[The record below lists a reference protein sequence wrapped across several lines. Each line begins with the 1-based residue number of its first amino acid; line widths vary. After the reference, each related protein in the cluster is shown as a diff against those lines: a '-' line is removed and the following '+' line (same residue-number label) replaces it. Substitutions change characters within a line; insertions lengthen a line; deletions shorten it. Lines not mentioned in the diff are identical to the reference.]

1 MTQKALIMPLC
12 GHFADYYRLRTKYMR
27 NSLIRLTFWL
37 AICVSGAIIAGLAAF
52 YLYLSPKLPS
62 VESLRHVK
70 LQTPLRV
77 YSRDG
82 LLMGEFGEKRR
93 TPVRHQDIPELYTK
107 ALLAAEDDQFYS
119 HNGVSIRGL
128 LRAASQIVSSGHI
141 QSGGSTITMQV
152 ARNFFLTRQQTF
164 ARKFNEILL
173 ALQIEREL
181 SKDEIL
187 ELYVNVI
194 FLGNR
199 AYGINAAA
207 EVYYGKPL
215 SELSLA
221 QLAMIAGLPKAPST
235 FNPIANPERALIRRN
250 WILGRMLSLE
260 LIDQKLYD
268 ATINEP
274 VTASVHGI
282 KVDYHAPYVAEMARR
297 EALDIY
303 GPGAYTDGL
312 RVYTTVDSHLQQ
324 RAQEA
329 VIDGLSAYDKR
340 KGYRGPEQQWAASF
354 IEPSVTDVTD
364 FNNLDLN
371 PWKTALANIGPYGGL
386 EPAVVVQV
394 FEKQIRAMLSNGDIV
409 DIEWE
414 QGLRH
419 ARLFKTENSRGPR
432 PKIAAD
438 VAAVGDVIR
447 LKANAEDGNWVFTQ
461 IPKAQAALIAL
472 NPKDGAIISMV
483 GGFDFA
489 QSHFNRVTQA
499 KRQPGSNFKPFVYTT
514 ALEHGMTPA
523 SIINDAP
530 IVFED
535 ANLESTWRPENDGGK
550 FYGPTRLRQALYR
563 SRNLVSI
570 RVLRNIGI
578 RNAIKGMDRFGL
590 EPGLLPRDLSLAL
603 GSYALTPLE
612 IVTGYAVFANGG
624 FKVEPYLLDRIVD
637 VNDEAIFE
645 ATPATAC
652 PRCETLALENEG
664 LELNGETLENELEGA
679 TNTASPNSDDNA
691 TAQELSA
698 INSIQQENKQQDS
711 ENSENSLNAEF
722 ASELASELASLTAD
736 DESTPKNEAFVAPA
750 NPAERVLTP
759 QVAYLIDSMLMD
771 VIKKGTGTAA
781 KTLGRKDLAGKTGTT
796 NGPRDA
802 WFSGYNRELVVTTW
816 LGFDQNLMLGRREY
830 GGSAALPIWI
840 DYMRTA
846 LKDAPE
852 SKRPQPEGIITVR
865 IDPKTGERANINTI
879 GAIYESFRLEN
890 APELLRDENIGN
902 SNSDEALP
910 EELF

>member
-1 MTQKALIMPLC
+1 MHLYWQI
-12 GHFADYYRLRTKYMR
+12 ADYYRLRIKHMR
-27 NSLIRLTFWL
+27 NSLFRLTFWL
-37 AICVSGAIIAGLAAF
+37 AVCGSGAIIAGLAAF

-77 YSRDG
+77 YSRDN
-82 LLMGEFGEKRR
+82 LLIGEFGEKRR
-93 TPVRHQDIPELYTK
+93 TPIQHPDIPELYTK

-128 LRAASQIVSSGHI
+128 LRAASQIISSGHI

-250 WILGRMLSLE
+250 WILGRMLSLGY
-260 LIDQKLYD
+260 IDQNLYD

-297 EALDIY
+297 QAMDIY

-312 RVYTTVDSHLQQ
+312 KVYTTIDSQLQR

-329 VIDGLSAYDKR
+329 VIDGLLAYDKR
-340 KGYRGPEQQWAASF
+340 KGYRGPEQHWPASF
-354 IEPSVTDVTD
+354 IDPSVNDVTD
-364 FNNLDLN
+364 FNNLDLAA
-371 PWKTALANIGPYGGL
+371 WQTALGNLSQYGGL

-394 FEKQIRAMLSNGDIV
+394 FEQQIRALLPTGDIV
-409 DIEWE
+409 DIDWE
-414 QGLRH
+414 QGLRQ
-419 ARLFKTENSRGPR
+419 ARPFKTENARGAR
-432 PKIAAD
+432 PKLASD
-438 VAAVGDVIR
+438 VVTVGDVIR
-447 LKANAEDGNWVFTQ
+447 LQQNDDDSWAFTQ
-461 IPKAQAALIAL
+461 VPKAQAALIAL

-514 ALEHGMTPA
+514 ALEQGLTPA

-578 RNAIKGMDRFGL
+578 RNAIDGMDRFGF
-590 EPGLLPRDLSLAL
+590 EPALLPKDLSLAL

-612 IVTGYAVFANGG
+612 IVTGYATFANGG
-624 FKVEPYLLDRIVD
+624 FKVESYLLTSILD
-637 VNDEAIFE
+637 VNGDAIYEAQ
-645 ATPATAC
+645 PATAC
-652 PRCETLALENEG
+652 PRCETLTVENQLPEDSLEEGILQADEESDQFAGEPAESDAVQETALTQPHQNESNNEN
-664 LELNGETLENELEGA
+664 
-679 TNTASPNSDDNA
+679 
-691 TAQELSA
+691 
-698 INSIQQENKQQDS
+698 
-711 ENSENSLNAEF
+711 NSESNLNAEF
-722 ASELASELASLTAD
+722 ASELASELAALNQETGA
-736 DESTPKNEAFVAPA
+736 ELQEPQNNEPAFVPPA
-750 NPAERVLTP
+750 NPAERVLSP
-759 QVAYLIDSMLMD
+759 QVAYLINSMLQD
-771 VIKKGTGTAA
+771 VIRKGTGTAA
-781 KTLGRKDLAGKTGTT
+781 KTLGRNDLAGKTGTT

-802 WFSGYNRELVVTTW
+802 WFSGYNGEMVVTTW

-846 LKDAPE
+846 LKGVPE

-890 APELLRDENIGN
+890 APELLSNESIGN
-902 SNSDEALP
+902 SDSEEALP

>member
-1 MTQKALIMPLC
+1 MHLYWQI
-12 GHFADYYRLRTKYMR
+12 ADYYRLRIKHMR
-27 NSLIRLTFWL
+27 NSLFRLTFWL
-37 AICVSGAIIAGLAAF
+37 AVCGSGAIIAGLAAF

-82 LLMGEFGEKRR
+82 LLIGEFGEKRR
-93 TPVRHQDIPELYTK
+93 TPIQHQDIPELYTK

-128 LRAASQIVSSGHI
+128 LRAASQIISSGHI

-250 WILGRMLSLE
+250 WILGRMLSLGY
-260 LIDQKLYD
+260 IDQNLYD
-268 ATINEP
+268 TTINEP

-297 EALDIY
+297 QAMDIY

-312 RVYTTVDSHLQQ
+312 KVYTTIDSGLQR

-329 VIDGLSAYDKR
+329 VIDGLLAYDKR
-340 KGYRGPEQQWAASF
+340 KGYRGPEQHWPASF
-354 IEPSVTDVTD
+354 IDPSVTDVTD
-364 FNNLDLN
+364 FNNLDLAA
-371 PWKTALANIGPYGGL
+371 WQSALGNLSEFGGL

-394 FEKQIRAMLSNGDIV
+394 FEQQIRALLPNGDIV
-409 DIEWE
+409 DIDWE
-414 QGLRH
+414 QGLRQ
-419 ARLFKTENSRGPR
+419 ARPFKTENARGAR
-432 PKIAAD
+432 PKLASD
-438 VAAVGDVIR
+438 VVAVGDVIR
-447 LKANAEDGNWVFTQ
+447 LQQNDDDSWAFSQV
-461 IPKAQAALIAL
+461 PKAQAALIAL

-514 ALEHGMTPA
+514 ALEQGLTPA

-578 RNAIKGMDRFGL
+578 NNAIKGMDRFGF
-590 EPGLLPRDLSLAL
+590 EPALLPKDLSLAL

-624 FKVEPYLLDRIVD
+624 FRVEPYLLSSILD
-637 VNDEAIFE
+637 VNGEAIYE
-645 ATPATAC
+645 ANPATAC
-652 PRCETLALENEG
+652 PRCETLLAGNEQTEESTVEPQEILHADEDRDQLTDALANNEQSNNEPG
-664 LELNGETLENELEGA
+664 QQSAPAEAMQSNRELNDEL
-679 TNTASPNSDDNA
+679 
-691 TAQELSA
+691 
-698 INSIQQENKQQDS
+698 
-711 ENSENSLNAEF
+711 
-722 ASELASELASLTAD
+722 ASELASELAVLNQENDVETFEATS
-736 DESTPKNEAFVAPA
+736 NEPAFVPPA
-750 NPAERVLTP
+750 NPAERVLNP
-759 QVAYLIDSMLMD
+759 QVAYLINSMLQD
-771 VIKKGTGTAA
+771 VIRKGTGTAA
-781 KTLGRKDLAGKTGTT
+781 KTLGRNDLAGKTGTT

-802 WFSGYNRELVVTTW
+802 WFSGYNSEMVVTTW

-846 LKDAPE
+846 LKDVPE
-852 SKRPQPEGIITVR
+852 SKHPQPEGIITVR

-890 APELLRDENIGN
+890 APELLSNESIGN
-902 SNSDEALP
+902 SDSEEALP

>member
-1 MTQKALIMPLC
+1 
-12 GHFADYYRLRTKYMR
+12 MR
-27 NSLIRLTFWL
+27 NSLFRLTFWL
-37 AICVSGAIIAGLAAF
+37 AVCGSGAIIAGLAAF

-82 LLMGEFGEKRR
+82 LLIGEFGEKRR
-93 TPVRHQDIPELYTK
+93 TPIQHQDIPELYTK

-128 LRAASQIVSSGHI
+128 LRAASQIISSGHI

-250 WILGRMLSLE
+250 WILGRMLSLGY
-260 LIDQKLYD
+260 IDQNLYD
-268 ATINEP
+268 TTINEP

-297 EALDIY
+297 QAMDIY

-312 RVYTTVDSHLQQ
+312 KVYTTIDSGLQR

-329 VIDGLSAYDKR
+329 VIDGLLAYDKR
-340 KGYRGPEQQWAASF
+340 KGYRGPEQHWPASF
-354 IEPSVTDVTD
+354 IDPSVTDVTD
-364 FNNLDLN
+364 FNNLDLAA
-371 PWKTALANIGPYGGL
+371 WQSALGNLSEFGGL

-394 FEKQIRAMLSNGDIV
+394 FEQQIRALLPNGDIV
-409 DIEWE
+409 DIDWE
-414 QGLRH
+414 QGLRQ
-419 ARLFKTENSRGPR
+419 ARPFKTENARGAR
-432 PKIAAD
+432 PKLASD
-438 VAAVGDVIR
+438 VVAVGDVIR
-447 LKANAEDGNWVFTQ
+447 LQQNDDDSWAFSQV
-461 IPKAQAALIAL
+461 PKAQAALIAL

-514 ALEHGMTPA
+514 ALEQGLTPA

-578 RNAIKGMDRFGL
+578 NNAIKGMDRFGF
-590 EPGLLPRDLSLAL
+590 EPALLPKDLSLAL

-624 FKVEPYLLDRIVD
+624 FRVEPYLLSSILD
-637 VNDEAIFE
+637 VNGEAIYE
-645 ATPATAC
+645 ANPATAC
-652 PRCETLALENEG
+652 PRCETLLAGNEQTEESTVEPQEILHADEDRDQLTDALANNEQSNNEPG
-664 LELNGETLENELEGA
+664 QQSAPAEAMQSNRELNDEL
-679 TNTASPNSDDNA
+679 
-691 TAQELSA
+691 
-698 INSIQQENKQQDS
+698 
-711 ENSENSLNAEF
+711 
-722 ASELASELASLTAD
+722 ASELASELAVLNQENDVETFEATS
-736 DESTPKNEAFVAPA
+736 NEPAFVPPA
-750 NPAERVLTP
+750 NPAERVLNP
-759 QVAYLIDSMLMD
+759 QVAYLINSMLQD
-771 VIKKGTGTAA
+771 VIRKGTGTAA
-781 KTLGRKDLAGKTGTT
+781 KTLGRNDLAGKTGTT

-802 WFSGYNRELVVTTW
+802 WFSGYNSEMVVTTW

-846 LKDAPE
+846 LKDVPE
-852 SKRPQPEGIITVR
+852 SKHPQPEGIITVR

-890 APELLRDENIGN
+890 APELLSNESIGN
-902 SNSDEALP
+902 SDSEEALP

>member
-1 MTQKALIMPLC
+1 MPLSWQI
-12 GHFADYYRLRTKYMR
+12 ADYYRLRTKYMR
-27 NSLIRLTFWL
+27 NSLFRLTFWL
-37 AICVSGAIIAGLAAF
+37 AVCGSGAIIAGLAAF

-77 YSRDG
+77 YSSDG
-82 LLMGEFGEKRR
+82 LLIGEFGEKRR
-93 TPVRHQDIPELYTK
+93 TPIRHPDIPELYTK

-181 SKDEIL
+181 SKEEIL

-250 WILGRMLSLE
+250 WILGRMLSLGY
-260 LIDQKLYD
+260 IDQNLYD

-297 EALDIY
+297 QAIDIY
-303 GPGAYTDGL
+303 GNGAYTDGL
-312 RVYTTVDSHLQQ
+312 KVFTTINSKLQE
-324 RAQEA
+324 RAQQA
-329 VIDGLSAYDKR
+329 VIDGLIAYDQR
-340 KGYRGPEQQWAASF
+340 KGFRGPEQHWPASF
-354 IEPSVTDVTD
+354 IDPSVTDVTD
-364 FNNLDLN
+364 FNNLDLAA
-371 PWKTALANIGPYGGL
+371 WQGALENLSRYGGL

-394 FEKQIRAMLSNGDIV
+394 FEQQIRALLANGDIV
-409 DIEWE
+409 DIEWA
-414 QGLRH
+414 QGLRQ
-419 ARLFKTENSRGPR
+419 ARAFKTENARGPR
-432 PKIAAD
+432 PKLAAD
-438 VAAVGDVIR
+438 VVSVGDVIR
-447 LKANAEDGNWVFTQ
+447 LRPEAEGSWRFSQV
-461 IPKAQAALIAL
+461 PKAQAALIAL

-578 RNAIKGMDRFGL
+578 RNAIKGMDRFGF
-590 EPGLLPRDLSLAL
+590 EPALLPKDLSLAL

-612 IVTGYAVFANGG
+612 IATGYAVFANGG
-624 FKVEPYLLDRIVD
+624 FKVEPYLLSSMVD
-637 VNDEAIFE
+637 VNDEVIYQAN
-645 ATPATAC
+645 PATAC
-652 PRCETLALENEG
+652 PRCEQTALVEDD
-664 LELNGETLENELEGA
+664 LELAQSEPNIDSGTLENQGSEPANAQEQTTDQSEANSAA
-679 TNTASPNSDDNA
+679 TNSN
-691 TAQELSA
+691 L
-698 INSIQQENKQQDS
+698 
-711 ENSENSLNAEF
+711 LNAEL
-722 ASELASELASLTAD
+722 AAELASELAALGEGIPTTEGGEETNTEA
-736 DESTPKNEAFVAPA
+736 AFVAPA
-750 NPAERVLTP
+750 NPAERVLSP
-759 QVAYLIDSMLMD
+759 QVAYLINSMLQD
-771 VIKKGTGTAA
+771 VIRKGTGTAA
-781 KTLGRKDLAGKTGTT
+781 KSLGRNDLAGKTGTT

-802 WFSGYNRELVVTTW
+802 WFSGYNRELAVTTW

-846 LKDAPE
+846 LKDVPE

-879 GAIYESFRLEN
+879 GAIYESFRTEN
-890 APELLRDENIGN
+890 APELLRQESIGN
-902 SNSDEALP
+902 SESDEALP

>member
-1 MTQKALIMPLC
+1 
-12 GHFADYYRLRTKYMR
+12 MR
-27 NSLIRLTFWL
+27 NSLFRLTFWL
-37 AICVSGAIIAGLAAF
+37 AVCGGGAIIAGLAAF

-82 LLMGEFGEKRR
+82 LLIGEFGEKRR
-93 TPVRHQDIPELYTK
+93 TPIQHQDIPELYTK

-199 AYGINAAA
+199 SYGINAAA

-250 WILGRMLSLE
+250 WILGRMLSLGY
-260 LIDQKLYD
+260 IDQNLYD

-297 EALDIY
+297 EAMDIY

-312 RVYTTVDSHLQQ
+312 KVYTTIDSQLQR
-324 RAQEA
+324 RAQGA
-329 VIDGLSAYDKR
+329 VIDGLLAYDKR
-340 KGYRGPEQQWAASF
+340 KGYRGPEQHWPASF
-354 IEPSVTDVTD
+354 IDPNVNDVTD
-364 FNNLDLN
+364 FNNLDLAA
-371 PWKTALANIGPYGGL
+371 WQSALGNLSEFGGL

-394 FEKQIRAMLSNGDIV
+394 FEQQIRTLLSNGDLV
-409 DIEWE
+409 DIDWE
-414 QGLRH
+414 QGLRQ
-419 ARLFKTENSRGPR
+419 ARPFKTENARGAR
-432 PKIAAD
+432 PKLASDI
-438 VAAVGDVIR
+438 VTVGDVIR
-447 LKANAEDGNWVFTQ
+447 LQQNDAGNWAFSQV
-461 IPKAQAALIAL
+461 PKAQAALVAL
-472 NPKDGAIISMV
+472 NPQDGAIISMV

-514 ALEHGMTPA
+514 ALEQGLTPA

-578 RNAIKGMDRFGL
+578 NNAIKGMDRFGF
-590 EPGLLPRDLSLAL
+590 EPALLPKDLSLAL

-624 FKVEPYLLDRIVD
+624 FKVEPYLLSSILD
-637 VNDEAIFE
+637 VNGDAIYEAN
-645 ATPATAC
+645 PATAC
-652 PRCETLALENEG
+652 PRCETLTTGGDDAESLLLDEPTPLPNAENHQVASQ
-664 LELNGETLENELEGA
+664 LNDDS
-679 TNTASPNSDDNA
+679 TNTESVPAEAPQ
-691 TAQELSA
+691 T
-698 INSIQQENKQQDS
+698 DS
-711 ENSENSLNAEF
+711 GLNAEF
-722 ASELASELASLTAD
+722 ASELASELAALNQEAGT
-736 DESTPKNEAFVAPA
+736 ESPNNEENNEPAFVPPT
-750 NPAERVLTP
+750 NPAERVLSP
-759 QVAYLIDSMLMD
+759 QVAYLINSMLQD
-771 VIKKGTGTAA
+771 VIRKGTGTAA
-781 KTLGRKDLAGKTGTT
+781 KSLGRNDLAGKTGTT

-802 WFSGYNRELVVTTW
+802 WFSGYNRNLVVTTW

-846 LKDAPE
+846 LQDVPE
-852 SKRPQPEGIITVR
+852 NKRPQPEGIITVR

-890 APELLRDENIGN
+890 APELLSNESIGT
-902 SNSDEALP
+902 SDSEEALP

>member
-1 MTQKALIMPLC
+1 MPLC
-12 GHFADYYRLRTKYMR
+12 GHFADYYRLRTTYMR
-27 NSLIRLTFWL
+27 NSLLRLTFWL
-37 AICVSGAIIAGLAAF
+37 AICGSGAIIAGLAAF

-268 ATINEP
+268 ITINEP

-297 EALDIY
+297 EALEIY

-340 KGYRGPEQQWAASF
+340 KGYRGPEQQWTASF
-354 IEPSVTDVTD
+354 IDPSATDVSD
-364 FNNLDLN
+364 FNNLDLAS
-371 PWKTALANIGPYGGL
+371 WQGALGNIGRYGGL
-386 EPAVVVQV
+386 EPAVVVQI
-394 FEKQIRAMLSNGDIV
+394 FEKQIRALLSNGDIV
-409 DIEWE
+409 DIDWE
-414 QGLRH
+414 QGLRQ
-419 ARLFKTENSRGPR
+419 ARRFKTENSRGPR
-432 PKIAAD
+432 PKTAAD

-447 LKANAEDGNWVFTQ
+447 LKENKGQWSFHQ

-483 GGFDFA
+483 GGFDFG

-590 EPGLLPRDLSLAL
+590 EPGLLPKDLSLAL

-624 FKVEPYLLDRIVD
+624 FKVEPYLLDRIID
-637 VNDEAIFE
+637 VNDEAIYA

-652 PRCETLALENEG
+652 PRCESLGVEKEG
-664 LELNGETLENELEGA
+664 LEINGETKENLDTVAG
-679 TNTASPNSDDNA
+679 TASDIETAIEAEQNLTA
-691 TAQELSA
+691 TGLTQQQDAQEPLA
-698 INSIQQENKQQDS
+698 DA
-711 ENSENSLNAEF
+711 ENSLNAEF
-722 ASELASELASLTAD
+722 ASELASELASLAAHDTNNPQED
-736 DESTPKNEAFVAPA
+736 VFVPPA

-759 QVAYLIDSMLMD
+759 QVAYLIDSMLQD
-771 VIKKGTGTAA
+771 VIRKGTGTAA
-781 KTLGRKDLAGKTGTT
+781 KALGRNDLAGKTGTT

-846 LKDAPE
+846 LENAPQ

-865 IDPKTGERANINTI
+865 IDSKTGERANINTI
-879 GAIYESFRLEN
+879 GAIYESFRVEN

-902 SNSDEALP
+902 DNGDEALP